1 MFWFLFGVLL
11 FLLIRNN
18 FDLQGVKK
26 DARKIARGIRKIL
39 KDLVRAVRNAAQ
51 EGKQKA
57 AEPRQADP
65 ARADAESIVSAAP
78 AEQAE
83 VKENMELLKKMEQK
97 AGTAAMLAK
106 VPTIDFPA
114 DDPKYDSSRKYM
126 YA

>member
-18 FDLQGVKK
+18 FDVQGVKK
-26 DARKIARGIRKIL
+26 DARRSARGIRKG
-39 KDLVRAVRNAAQ
+39 VQ
-51 EGKQKA
+51 EGKQ
-57 AEPRQADP
+57 
-65 ARADAESIVSAAP
+65 
-78 AEQAE
+78 QAE
-83 VKENMELLKKMEQK
+83 AKENRELLKEMEQEGKQQAEAKENMELLKEMEQK
-97 AGTAAMLAK
+97 AGTAAMLAN

>member
-51 EGKQKA
+51 EGKQQA

-83 VKENMELLKKMEQK
+83 VKENMELLKEMEQK